1 MKKIRVAINGFGRI
15 GRAFLRV
22 VHSKADCPI
31 EVVAINDLGDINN
44 FAYLLKH
51 DTAYREFKA
60 DIKVNS
66 AGTAILID
74 GKEIKFISEKEAT
87 KLPWKDLD
95 IDIVVECTGH
105 YTSGEKAKVHLDAG
119 AKRVVVSAPTKD
131 EPESEVKSAMVLM
144 RMNED
149 DLGKSLITSNASCT
163 TNAAG
168 PLLAI
173 MDESLGI
180 EKAMLNTTHAYTA
193 SQGIVDGP
201 NKKDFREGR
210 AGAMNLVPSST
221 GAAIAVTKIM
231 KNLKGLFDGI
241 AVRIPVVTG
250 SLVDITFISKKDTSA
265 EEVNKILTEAS
276 QTDRWKD
283 VFSVTNEPLVSSD
296 IIGNPNAS
304 IADLQMTRVVGGNLV
319 KVLAWYDNEMGYTYT
334 LVEHVVKAGRLI

>member
-1 MKKIRVAINGFGRI
+1 MKKTRVAINGFGRI

-22 VHSKADCPI
+22 VTLKPDCPI
-31 EVVAINDLGDINN
+31 EVVAINDLGDIKN

-51 DTAYREFKA
+51 DTAYRALDAEVA
-60 DIKVNS
+60 VN
-66 AGTAILID
+66 AEANAILVN
-74 GKEIKFISEKEAT
+74 GKEIKFISEKDAT

-105 YTSGEKAKVHLDAG
+105 FTSGEKAQAHVDAG

-131 EPESEVKSAMVLM
+131 EADAKVKGAMILM
-144 RMNED
+144 RMNEED
-149 DLGKSLITSNASCT
+149 MNKSVITSNASCT

-173 MDESLGI
+173 LDENFGI

-241 AVRIPVVTG
+241 SVRIPVVTG
-250 SLVDITFISKKDTSA
+250 SLVDITFISKKDTTA
-265 EEVNKILTEAS
+265 EEVNNVLTEAS
-276 QTDRWKD
+276 KTERWKD
-283 VFSVTNEPLVSSD
+283 VFAVTDEPLVSSD
-296 IIGNPNAS
+296 IIGSHHAS
-304 IADLQMTRVVGGNLV
+304 IADLLMTRVVGGNLV

-334 LVEHVVKAGRLI
+334 LVEHVVKVGRLI